1 MLTITR
7 RNDNRFVKCIEHRIA
22 DIRGGVGVK
31 VGNLGGSVLCEGT
44 PIGYDSSTGLY
55 KVVKT
60 AKVLTDADA
69 SATTIEVAKGHHFKA
84 GDYLTFGTSAK
95 GQVIAS
101 IDKSDASKDVI
112 TLSDTLGAAIK
123 AGAVLFEVTGNNTT
137 KPVTPTAIVGDS
149 YDVVNGEN
157 LFVNA
162 WVIATV
168 KTANCGVAFDDA
180 IKSALKCIAFV

>member
-7 RNDNRFVKCIEHRIA
+7 KNDNRFVKCIEHRIA

-44 PIGYDSSTGLY
+44 PIGYDSTTGLY

-60 AKVLTDADA
+60 AKVLANA
-69 SATTIEVAKGHHFKA
+69 SSSATTIVVAKGHHFKA
-84 GDYLTFGTSAK
+84 GDYITFGTSAN

-112 TLSDTLGAAIK
+112 TVSTTLGAAIS
-123 AGAVLFEVTGNNTT
+123 AGAVLFEVTGNNKT
-137 KPVTPTAIVGDS
+137 KPVTPIAIVGDS
-149 YDVVNGEN
+149 YDVVSGEN

-168 KTANCGVAFDDA
+168 NAANCGVVVDDA
-180 IKSALKCIAFV
+180 IKTALKCIVFV